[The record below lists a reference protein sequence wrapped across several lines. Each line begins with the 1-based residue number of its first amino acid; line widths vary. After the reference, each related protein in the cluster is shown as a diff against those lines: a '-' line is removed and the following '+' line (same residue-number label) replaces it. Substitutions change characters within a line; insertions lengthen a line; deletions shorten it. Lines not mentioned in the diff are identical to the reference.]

1 MRHFEEKFFL
11 PYQQRWINDP
21 ARLKIVEKSRQIG
34 LSMAT
39 AYHLVREHSCQKC
52 RYDAWVASRDEVQ
65 AKLFLED
72 CQKFSQILHVV
83 AQYSGQTVIA
93 ADKKQGT
100 MVLRFSNHR
109 AIHSLSSS
117 PDAQAGK
124 RGTRVL
130 DEFAL
135 HPNPRLLY
143 AAAYP
148 GITWGGKLEIISTH
162 RGSNNFFYQLIQE
175 ITQNGN
181 PKNFSHHKITLADA
195 LDEGFLTKLQAK
207 ALPDDP
213 IRDMDAAEYFDFIRR
228 SCPDAETFRQE
239 YMCEPYEDQSIF
251 LPTELVD
258 AAEQE
263 ADIPPQTDLY
273 MGVDIGR
280 TEDRTVFWILA
291 AVETSLVTKEVIV
304 LQNKTFS
311 EQEAVF
317 YQLLALPNLR
327 RACIDQTGIGR
338 QFAERA
344 VERFGNYRVEGVTF
358 TNAVKEQLAYRLR
371 SVFEDRKIKIPAS
384 EAIRADLRAVKREST
399 FTGKIRFAADQSEYG
414 HADRFW
420 ALALAIHAAGNVP
433 ATTGSFFVNIPRNHE
448 NIFSNFRRANAAF
461 DACAI

>member
-1 MRHFEEKFFL
+1 
-11 PYQQRWINDP
+11 
-21 ARLKIVEKSRQIG
+21 
-34 LSMAT
+34 MAT
-39 AYHLVREHSCQKC
+39 AYHLVHEHSCRKC
-52 RYDAWVASRDEVQ
+52 RYDAWVSSRDEVQ

-72 CQKFSQILHVV
+72 CQKFSQILHI
-83 AQYSGQTVIA
+83 AAKYAGQTVIA
-93 ADKKQGT
+93 NDKKPGT
-100 MVLRFSNHR
+100 MALRFSNRR
-109 AIHSLSSS
+109 AIHSLSSN

-148 GITWGGKLEIISTH
+148 GITWGGKVEIISTH

-181 PKNFSHHKITLADA
+181 PKNFSHHKVTLADA
-195 LDEGFLTKLQAK
+195 LEEGFLRKLKAK

-213 IRDMDAAEYFDFIRR
+213 IQEMDEAMYFDFVRK

-251 LPTELVD
+251 LPTNLVD
-258 AAEQE
+258 VAEQE
-263 ADIPPQTDLY
+263 EIEISPQADLY

-291 AVETSLVTKEVIV
+291 VEDSQLLTQEVIV
-304 LQNKTFS
+304 LQNMTFS
-311 EQEAVF
+311 EQETVF
-317 YQLLALPNLR
+317 YQWLERPNVR
-327 RACIDQTGIGR
+327 RVCIDQTGIGR

-344 VERFGNYRVEGVTF
+344 IEQFGAYRVEGITF

-384 EAIRADLRAVKREST
+384 EAIRADLRAVKRENT
-399 FTGKIRFAADQSEYG
+399 FTGKIRFAAEHSEYG

-420 ALALAIHAAGNVP
+420 ALALAIHAAGSVP
-433 ATTGSFFVNIPRNHE
+433 TTEESFFVNIPRSHHE
-448 NIFSNFRRANAAF
+448 NIFSNFRRTYATF
-461 DACAI
+461 DACAL